1 MEDQPAPRKRRRR
14 RGKSLGGGA
23 RDRVAPQS
31 QDLSACFG
39 GDRRRIRALYRQ
51 NKIEQAR
58 ELSAQSAARAESR
71 KGAIPQV
78 EYPAELPFTENVDQI
93 KQAITSSRVTVV
105 CGETGSGKS
114 TQLPKLLLEMG
125 RGATGV
131 IGHTQ
136 PRRLAARAVADRVSE
151 ELGCKLGEIV
161 GYKVRF
167 GDHTNDATLIKL
179 MTDGI
184 LLAETRSDRLLE
196 LYDTI
201 IIDEAHE
208 RSLNIDFLLGYLHQI
223 LPKRPD
229 LKIIITSATID
240 ADRFAAHFEDVNR
253 APVPILEIS
262 GRTYPVELRYR
273 PVEEVED
280 SAEAS
285 VPRAV
290 VRAIE
295 ELANEDRAGN
305 AGDILVFLPGERE
318 IREVSRELRFEAEM
332 NPVFHRTEI
341 LPLYAR
347 LSPSD
352 QQRIFRRS
360 SQRRI
365 VLSTNVAETSLTVPG
380 IRYVIDSGLARMN
393 RYSSRRKIQS
403 LQIEPISR
411 ASARQR
417 AGRCGRTEPGICV
430 RLYSESDHDSRDE
443 FTSPEILRSN
453 LAGVILQMQSL
464 RLGLPQDF
472 PFVEPPDSRRINDAY
487 DTLHE
492 LNAIDRDRKL
502 TTTGQ
507 TLARIPVDPR
517 IGRILV
523 HACDESVLKDA
534 LIIASFL
541 EIRDPR
547 ERPYENRDAADNY
560 HARFKDK
567 TSDFLSVLRL
577 WDHYHNL
584 KDELSRSQLRKRC
597 AKEYLSYQRLREWTD
612 THRQLRDL
620 CRNAGLRSSN
630 KQGEESH
637 EALHR
642 SVLSGSL
649 TGIGKKHHE
658 GGYSGSR
665 GGRFFIHPSSGV
677 KDKGT
682 QWIVA
687 SELVRTTKLF
697 ARTVARIDPSWIESV
712 AGHLIVREYAEPE
725 YIVDRGRVEAR
736 ATVTL
741 FDLDISKD
749 RLVDY
754 GSVNRDHARQ
764 IFIEQ
769 ALVDDQLESDG
780 KYRRHNENLIAKYQR
795 DEAKLRRAGHL
806 ERERMIHFFDKRLP
820 EDVMTAK
827 RFDRWRR
834 KAEKDNPE
842 LLFMRHEDIGSEAAE
857 QPDQTLYPDSITLR
871 HGPAVAVEY
880 KHDPG
885 GAEDGM
891 SICVPL
897 QVASGLD
904 ADQANWLVPGW
915 LHERVGAVLRG
926 LPREIRRQFNVSDVL
941 DTVTSRLQQ
950 GNGGFYEQLASAA
963 TDVTKVTVTPEM
975 CRSVRLAD
983 HLYPLIRIEK
993 DGKVVW
999 QSRDANEVVT
1009 RARRE
1014 APNRKG
1020 LQTDNSEHYTVWP
1033 SDSALQTSSHDRAA
1047 HFPALVDVGDSVEIR
1062 HFDDQQ
1068 TAYYNH
1074 YFGVRRIAHIALQQ
1088 DVRRLL
1094 RHTPNVNK
1102 ARVGWA
1108 TIKGAPSPD
1117 SQIAGM
1123 ISEYGRS
1130 LSEIKSHK
1138 EFNSVLRDSKEQL
1151 AARVNDVV
1159 QTLAAITARYSQ
1171 ISLVLG
1177 DRESPHSNHIKTDID
1192 FQLGQLVHASTMT
1205 SLPLSRLKNIP
1216 RYLEAILYRIDAAR
1230 GKGVTRD
1237 SELLQLVLP
1246 HWRRCIERART
1257 LHDLGLHDPQLDK
1270 YRWMIEEYR
1279 VQLFAQRLGT
1289 QGKINT
1295 RTLEEQWGK
1304 TRSL

>member
-1 MEDQPAPRKRRRR
+1 MSDDSTPRKRRRR
-14 RGKSLGGGA
+14 RGKSLGGSVRAQGSP
-23 RDRVAPQS
+23 PQNLS
-31 QDLSACFG
+31 QCFG
-39 GDRRRIRALYRQ
+39 GDRRRIRALFRQ
-51 NKIEQAR
+51 NKAAQAQ
-58 ELSAQSAARAESR
+58 ELIGRSIANAEARKTAAPR
-71 KGAIPQV
+71 V
-78 EYPAELPFTENVDQI
+78 EYPIDLPFTEHIDLI
-93 KQAITSSRVTVV
+93 KEAISRSQVTVV

-125 RGATGV
+125 RGVTGV

-151 ELGCKLGEIV
+151 EIGCKLGEQV

-167 GDHTNDATLIKL
+167 GDHTNDKTLIKL

-196 LYDTI
+196 FYDTI

-229 LKIIITSATID
+229 LKIVITSATID
-240 ADRFAAHFEDVNR
+240 ADRFAVHFEDVNC

-262 GRTYPVELRYR
+262 GRAYPVELRYR
-273 PVEEVED
+273 PVEDVDD
-280 SAEAS
+280 SDEAS

-295 ELANEDRAGN
+295 ELAAEDRAGDP
-305 AGDILVFLPGERE
+305 GDVLVFLPGERE
-318 IREVSRELRFEAEM
+318 IREASRELRFESEM
-332 NPVFHRTEI
+332 NPVFRGAEI

-347 LSPSD
+347 LSPGD

-360 SQRRI
+360 TRRRI

-403 LQIEPISR
+403 LQIEPISK

-430 RLYSESDHDSRDE
+430 RLYSESDHDGRDE
-443 FTSPEILRSN
+443 FTSPEILRTN

-464 RLGLPQDF
+464 GLGLPQDF

-492 LNAIDRDRKL
+492 LNAIDAERRL
-502 TTTGQ
+502 TMTGQ
-507 TLARIPVDPR
+507 TLARLPVDPR

-523 HACDESVLKDA
+523 QANDERVLQDA
-534 LIIASFL
+534 LIVASFL

-547 ERPYENRDAADNY
+547 DRPYEKRDAADNH
-560 HARFKDK
+560 HARFTDT
-567 TSDFLSVLRL
+567 TSDFLTVLRL
-577 WDHYHNL
+577 WEHYHNL
-584 KDELSRSQLRKRC
+584 KEELSRSQLRKRC

-612 THRQLRDL
+612 THRQLRDM
-620 CRNAGLRSSN
+620 CRDADLRAT
-630 KQGEESH
+630 KKLGEETRD
-637 EALHR
+637 ALHR

-658 GGYSGSR
+658 GGFSGSR
-665 GGRFFIHPSSGV
+665 GGRFYIHPSSGV

-682 QWIVA
+682 QWLVA

-725 YIVDRGRVEAR
+725 YIAERGRVEAR
-736 ATVTL
+736 VTVTL

-754 GSVNRDHARQ
+754 GSVNRTHARQ

-769 ALVDDQLESDG
+769 ALVDDQLDSDG
-780 KYRRHNENLIAKYQR
+780 KYRRHNESLIAQYQR

-806 ERERMIHFFDKRLP
+806 DREQMIRFFDQRLP
-820 EDVMTAK
+820 DDVVTAK

-834 KAEKDNPE
+834 KAERENPE
-842 LLFMRHEDIGSEAAE
+842 LLFMQPEDIGSESAE
-857 QPDQTLYPDSITLR
+857 SPDQTLYPDSITLR

-880 KHDPG
+880 THDPG

-891 SICVPL
+891 SIRVPL
-897 QVASGLD
+897 HLASGLD
-904 ADQANWLVPGW
+904 ADQTNWLVPGW
-915 LHERVGAVLRG
+915 LQERVEAVLKG
-926 LPREIRRQFNVSDVL
+926 LPREIRRQFNVADVL
-941 DTVTSRLQQ
+941 DRVVSRLRQDK
-950 GNGGFYEQLASAA
+950 GGFYEQLASVV
-963 TDVTKVTVTPEM
+963 TDVTKVSVTPDM
-975 CRSVRLAD
+975 CRSVRLRD
-983 HLYPLIRIEK
+983 HLHPLIRVEK
-993 DGKVVW
+993 KGKVLW
-999 QSRDANEVVT
+999 QSRDASEVVA
-1009 RARRE
+1009 RARKE

-1020 LQTDNSEHYTVWP
+1020 LQTGKAERYTVWP
-1033 SDSALQTSSHDRAA
+1033 SDSVFQATSNDSTTHY
-1047 HFPALVDVGDSVEIR
+1047 PAILDVGDSVEIR
-1062 HFDDQQ
+1062 RFDDQE
-1068 TAYYNH
+1068 TAHYNH
-1074 YFGVRRIAHIALQQ
+1074 YFGVRRLAHIALQQ
-1088 DVRRLL
+1088 DVRKLL
-1094 RHTPNVNK
+1094 RHTPNANK

-1108 TIKGAPSPD
+1108 AVKGAPSPD

-1123 ISEYGRS
+1123 AAEYGRS
-1130 LSEIKSHK
+1130 LSKIRDHQD
-1138 EFNSVLRDSKEQL
+1138 FNAVLRQAKEQL

-1159 QTLAAITARYSQ
+1159 QTLATIAERHSR
-1171 ISLVLG
+1171 ISLILNELQLARSSHVK
-1177 DRESPHSNHIKTDID
+1177 SDIE
-1192 FQLGQLVHASTMT
+1192 FQIGQLVHAATLT
-1205 SLPLSRLKNIP
+1205 SLPLSRLKNMP
-1216 RYLEAILYRIDAAR
+1216 RYLEAILYRVDAAR
-1230 GKGVTRD
+1230 GKGVSRD
-1237 SELLQLVLP
+1237 TELLQSVLP
-1246 HWRRCIERART
+1246 HWRRCIDRART
-1257 LHDLGLHDPQLDK
+1257 LHDLGLHDPQLDT

-1289 QGKINT
+1289 QGKINAK
-1295 RTLEEQWGK
+1295 TLEEQWGR